1 MSGLLDGRYP
11 RPLEEGGEALEL
23 RWMRADDQAA
33 VLRFAATLDDHDLLF
48 LRRNIREPKVVAAW
62 AEQIE
67 RGELLSL
74 VAVHAGEVA
83 GCSAIVIDPHS
94 WSPHVGELRVLLGAD
109 FRSQGLGRILMQ
121 ESFLVAMSLGLE
133 KLTAQ
138 MTADQDAAIRVF
150 QDMGFRPEALF
161 RDHVKDAAGTAHD
174 IVVLS
179 FDVHAY
185 QARAAQYGLDEAF
198 E

>member
-1 MSGLLDGRYP
+1 MTPLLEGRYP
-11 RPLEEGGEALEL
+11 RSLEEGGLALEL
-23 RWMRADDQAA
+23 RWMRSDDQDA
-33 VLRFAATLDDHDLLF
+33 VLRFAGTLTDHDLLF

-67 RGELLSL
+67 RGEIMSL
-74 VAVHAGEVA
+74 VAVRGGQVA

-109 FRSQGLGRILMQ
+109 YRSQGLGRSLIQ

-138 MTADQDAAIRVF
+138 MTADQEAAINVF
-150 QDMGFRPEALF
+150 QDMGFKPEALF
-161 RDHVKDAAGTAHD
+161 RDHVKDASGTAHD

-179 FDVHAY
+179 FDVQAY

>member
-1 MSGLLDGRYP
+1 MTVLLEGRYP
-11 RPLEEGGEALEL
+11 KALEEGGAALEI
-23 RWMRADDQAA
+23 RWMRADDQDA
-33 VLRFAATLDDHDLLF
+33 VLRFAGTLADHDLLF

-62 AEQIE
+62 AEQID
-67 RGELLSL
+67 RGEILSL

-109 FRSQGLGRILMQ
+109 YRSQGLGRTLIQ

-138 MTADQDAAIRVF
+138 MTADQDAAISVF
-150 QDMGFRPEALF
+150 QDMGFKPEALF

-179 FDVHAY
+179 FDVQAY
-185 QARAAQYGLDEAF
+185 QVRAAQYGLSDAF